1 MVRAGVVDDRVRYRV
16 PKVNGRTTIARIGG
30 LCEEM
35 MGLANDWGRRIA
47 GSVGLVASLAIA
59 LIVGVG
65 PADAQRKEVPPS
77 RAAIQYSY
85 APVVKRVTPAVV
97 NVYARGRV
105 TSQLTP
111 FATEPLLRHF
121 FGGRSGLA
129 RERVQ
134 SALGSGV
141 IVSPDG
147 IIVTN
152 THVVKVGATSEIR
165 VVLSDRREFDAKV
178 VLQDEKTDIAILR
191 IDGGDGKFP
200 SLQFEDSDLI
210 EVGDLVLAIGNP
222 FGIGQTVTSGIVSA
236 LGRSEIGRAEIQS
249 YIQTDAAINPGNS
262 GGALVDMAGRLIGIN
277 TAIYSGSGG
286 SHGVGFAIPSNLVRL
301 YVDSALTGKKIQ
313 RPWLGA
319 RLDSITRDIA
329 DGLRLGRAAGALVTR
344 VHKGGPAD
352 DAGLE
357 PGDVVTAVDGHEV
370 TDARA
375 VNYRLATRALG
386 TRVQVDLIRKG
397 RVISVPLLLQP
408 PPEIGRDDV
417 RNLTGDHPLDGARVA
432 NLLPHVADEL
442 DIDETG
448 GAVVLSVRSGSVAE
462 RVGFRAGDIVISVTD
477 RQIGSV
483 IELEQQLTQRP
494 TLWRMWVKRGRQA
507 MQLQVPG

>member
-1 MVRAGVVDDRVRYRV
+1 MDGGQKGAFSIGL
-16 PKVNGRTTIARIGG
+16 IAVLTLSLGGG
-30 LCEEM
+30 LQP
-35 MGLANDWGRRIA
+35 
-47 GSVGLVASLAIA
+47 AS
-59 LIVGVG
+59 
-65 PADAQRKEVPPS
+65 AQRKEVPPS
-77 RAAIQYSY
+77 RLSIQYSY
-85 APVVKRVTPAVV
+85 APIVKRVTPAVV

-105 TSQLTP
+105 TSQLAP

-121 FGGRSGLA
+121 FGDRAGLA
-129 RERVQ
+129 RDRVQ

-141 IVSPDG
+141 IVSADG
-147 IIVTN
+147 IVVTN
-152 THVVKVGATSEIR
+152 THVVKVGSTFEVR
-165 VVLSDRREFDAKV
+165 VVLSDRREYDAKV

-191 IDGGDGKFP
+191 IIGGDGKFP

-301 YVDSALTGKKIQ
+301 YVESAVTGKKIQ

-319 RLDSITRDIA
+319 RLDSITREIA
-329 DGLRLGRAAGALVTR
+329 ESLRLGRSSGALVTR

-352 DAGLE
+352 EAGLE
-357 PGDVVTAVDGHEV
+357 PGDVVTAVDNHEV
-370 TDARA
+370 MDVRA

-386 TRVQVDLIRKG
+386 SRVQLDVIRKG
-397 RVISVPLLLQP
+397 RQVTLTLLLQP
-408 PPEIGRDDV
+408 APEIGRDDV
-417 RNLTGDHPLDGARVA
+417 RNLTGEHPLDGARVA
-432 NLLPHVADEL
+432 NLLPYVADEL
-442 DIDETG
+442 DIDEVG

-462 RVGFRAGDIVISVTD
+462 RVGFRPGDIVVSVAENSIS
-477 RQIGSV
+477 SV
-483 IELEQQLTQRP
+483 VELERYLNQRQ

-507 MQLQVPG
+507 LQLQVPG

>member
-1 MVRAGVVDDRVRYRV
+1 MRRLREGVWRSANSIGLIGALMIAAGV
-16 PKVNGRTTIARIGG
+16 GI
-30 LCEEM
+30 
-35 MGLANDWGRRIA
+35 
-47 GSVGLVASLAIA
+47 
-59 LIVGVG
+59 G
-65 PADAQRKEVPPS
+65 PAEAQRKEVPPS
-77 RAAIQYSY
+77 RPAILYSF
-85 APVVKRVTPAVV
+85 APIVKQVTPAVV

-105 TSQLTP
+105 TSQLAP

-121 FGGRSGLA
+121 FGDRSPLA

-141 IVSPDG
+141 IVSPEG
-147 IIVTN
+147 VIVTN

-165 VVLSDRREFDAKV
+165 VVLSDRREYDARV

-200 SLQFEDSDLI
+200 SLQFEDSDSL

-222 FGIGQTVTSGIVSA
+222 FGVGQTVTSGIVSA

-262 GGALVDMAGRLIGIN
+262 GGALVDMSGRLIGIN

-301 YVDSALTGKKIQ
+301 YVESALTGKKIQ

-329 DGLRLGRAAGALVTR
+329 EGLRLARSSGALVTR

-375 VNYRLATRALG
+375 VNYRLATRTLG
-386 TRVQVDLIRKG
+386 TQVRVDVIRKG
-397 RVISVPLLLQP
+397 RQVALQLLLQP
-408 PPEIGRDDV
+408 PPEIGRDAV
-417 RNLTGDHPLDGARVA
+417 RNLTGEHPLDGARVV
-432 NLLPHVADEL
+432 NLLAHVADEL

-448 GAVVLSVRSGSVAE
+448 GCVVLSVRSGSIAE
-462 RVGFRAGDIVISVTD
+462 RVGFRSGDIVVSVND
-477 RQIGSV
+477 RKIASV
-483 IELEQQLTQRP
+483 VELEQQLGQRP
-494 TLWRMWVKRGRQA
+494 TLWRMWVKRGKQTL
-507 MQLQVPG
+507 QLQVPG

>member
-1 MVRAGVVDDRVRYRV
+1 MVA
-16 PKVNGRTTIARIGG
+16 A
-30 LCEEM
+30 
-35 MGLANDWGRRIA
+35 A
-47 GSVGLVASLAIA
+47 
-59 LIVGVG
+59 VGVG
-65 PADAQRKEVPPS
+65 PAAAQRKEVPPS
-77 RAAIQYSY
+77 RPAMLYSF
-85 APVVKRVTPAVV
+85 APIVKRVTPAVV

-105 TSQLTP
+105 TSQLSP
-111 FATEPLLRHF
+111 FANEPLLRHF
-121 FGGRSGLA
+121 FGDRSGLA

-141 IVSPDG
+141 IVSPEG

-165 VVLSDRREFDAKV
+165 VVLADRREFDAKV

-191 IDGGDGKFP
+191 IDAGDGKFP
-200 SLQFEDSDLI
+200 SLQFEDSDSL

-222 FGIGQTVTSGIVSA
+222 FGVGQTVTSGIISA
-236 LGRSEIGRAEIQS
+236 LGRSEIGRADIQS
-249 YIQTDAAINPGNS
+249 YVQTDAAINPGNS

-301 YVDSALTGKKIQ
+301 YVESALTGKKIQ

-329 DGLRLGRAAGALVTR
+329 EALRLSRSSGALVTR

-352 DAGLE
+352 QSGLE
-357 PGDVVTAVDGHEV
+357 PGDVVISVDGHEV

-386 TRVQVDLIRKG
+386 TRVQVDVLR
-397 RVISVPLLLQP
+397 RARPVSLSLMLQP
-408 PPEIGRDDV
+408 APEIGRDAV
-417 RNLTGDHPLDGARVA
+417 RNLTGEHPLDGARVA
-432 NLLPHVADEL
+432 NLLPHIADEL

-448 GAVVLSVRSGSVAE
+448 GSVVLSVRNGSVAE
-462 RVGFRAGDIVISVTD
+462 RAGFRTGDIVVSVNE
-477 RQIGSV
+477 RSIGSV
-483 IELEQQLTQRP
+483 IELEQQLSLRP
-494 TLWRMWVKRGRQA
+494 TLWRLWVKRGKQTL
-507 MQLQVPG
+507 QLQVPG

>member
-1 MVRAGVVDDRVRYRV
+1 MVA
-16 PKVNGRTTIARIGG
+16 A
-30 LCEEM
+30 
-35 MGLANDWGRRIA
+35 A
-47 GSVGLVASLAIA
+47 
-59 LIVGVG
+59 VGVS
-65 PADAQRKEVPPS
+65 PAAAQRKEVPPS
-77 RAAIQYSY
+77 RPAMLYSF
-85 APVVKRVTPAVV
+85 APIVKRVTPAVV

-105 TSQLTP
+105 TSQLSP
-111 FATEPLLRHF
+111 FANEPLLRHF
-121 FGGRSGLA
+121 FGDRSGLA

-141 IVSPDG
+141 IVSPEG

-165 VVLSDRREFDAKV
+165 VVLADRREFDAKV

-191 IDGGDGKFP
+191 IDAGDGKFP
-200 SLQFEDSDLI
+200 SLQFEDSDSL

-222 FGIGQTVTSGIVSA
+222 FGVGQTVTSGIISA
-236 LGRSEIGRAEIQS
+236 LGRSEIGRADIQS
-249 YIQTDAAINPGNS
+249 YVQTDAAINPGNS

-301 YVDSALTGKKIQ
+301 YVESALTGKKIQ

-329 DGLRLGRAAGALVTR
+329 EALRLSRSSGALVTR

-352 DAGLE
+352 QSGLE
-357 PGDVVTAVDGHEV
+357 PGDVVISVDGHEV

-386 TRVQVDLIRKG
+386 TRVQVDVLR
-397 RVISVPLLLQP
+397 RARPVSLSLMLQP
-408 PPEIGRDDV
+408 APEIGRDAV
-417 RNLTGDHPLDGARVA
+417 RNLTGEHPLDGARVA
-432 NLLPHVADEL
+432 NLLPHIADEL

-448 GAVVLSVRSGSVAE
+448 GSVVLSVRNGSVAE
-462 RVGFRAGDIVISVTD
+462 RAGFRTGDIVVSVNE
-477 RQIGSV
+477 RSIGSV
-483 IELEQQLTQRP
+483 IELEQQLSLRP
-494 TLWRMWVKRGRQA
+494 TLWRLWVKRGKQTL
-507 MQLQVPG
+507 QLQVPG

>member
-1 MVRAGVVDDRVRYRV
+1 M
-16 PKVNGRTTIARIGG
+16 
-30 LCEEM
+30 L
-35 MGLANDWGRRIA
+35 
-47 GSVGLVASLAIA
+47 
-59 LIVGVG
+59 
-65 PADAQRKEVPPS
+65 
-77 RAAIQYSY
+77 YSF
-85 APVVKRVTPAVV
+85 APIVKRVTPAVV

-105 TSQLTP
+105 TSQLSP
-111 FATEPLLRHF
+111 FANEPLLRHF
-121 FGGRSGLA
+121 FGDRSGLA

-141 IVSPDG
+141 IVSPEG

-165 VVLSDRREFDAKV
+165 VVLADRREFDAKV

-191 IDGGDGKFP
+191 IDAGDGKFP
-200 SLQFEDSDLI
+200 SLQFEDSDSL

-222 FGIGQTVTSGIVSA
+222 FGVGQTVTSGIISA
-236 LGRSEIGRAEIQS
+236 LGRSEIGRADIQS
-249 YIQTDAAINPGNS
+249 YVQTDAAINPGNS

-301 YVDSALTGKKIQ
+301 YVESALTGKKIQ

-329 DGLRLGRAAGALVTR
+329 EALRLSRSSGALVTR

-352 DAGLE
+352 QSGLE
-357 PGDVVTAVDGHEV
+357 PGDVVISVDGHEV

-386 TRVQVDLIRKG
+386 TRVQVDVLR
-397 RVISVPLLLQP
+397 RARPVSLSLMLQP
-408 PPEIGRDDV
+408 APEIGRDAV
-417 RNLTGDHPLDGARVA
+417 RNLTGEHPLDGARVA
-432 NLLPHVADEL
+432 NLLPHIADEL

-448 GAVVLSVRSGSVAE
+448 GSVVLSVRNGSVAE
-462 RVGFRAGDIVISVTD
+462 RAGFRTGDIVVSVNE
-477 RQIGSV
+477 RSIGSV
-483 IELEQQLTQRP
+483 IELEQQLSLRP
-494 TLWRMWVKRGRQA
+494 TLWRLWVKRGKQTL
-507 MQLQVPG
+507 QLQVPG